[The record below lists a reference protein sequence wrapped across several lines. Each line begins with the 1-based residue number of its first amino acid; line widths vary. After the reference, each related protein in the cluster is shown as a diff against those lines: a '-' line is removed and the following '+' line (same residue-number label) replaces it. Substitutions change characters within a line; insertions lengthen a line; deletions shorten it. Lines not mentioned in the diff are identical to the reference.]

1 MFVLME
7 VFRDEEYKTR
17 KVVPSVEALD
27 VAWLKERKEKT
38 KKPSNLYSV
47 TLVFGWNIGC
57 LDTEASKIS
66 NLGSRHSLDLF
77 YLSSLENLKKTLV
90 IWKEL
95 HTKWGGD
102 YSWLIEVITELFYW
116 RAGNVFFLMAD
127 RMMNEWRAWCVWMLW
142 PSGLY

>member
-1 MFVLME
+1 MFVLIA
-7 VFRDEEYKTR
+7 VFRDEEYKAS
-17 KVVPSVEALD
+17 KVVPSVEAID
-27 VAWLKERKEKT
+27 EAWLKERKKKNR
-38 KKPSNLYSV
+38 KKPLNLYSV

-57 LDTEASKIS
+57 LDTEASKVGIR
-66 NLGSRHSLDLF
+66 LFLDLF
-77 YLSSLENLKKTLV
+77 YLSSLEILKKTLV

-116 RAGNVFFLMAD
+116 PAGNVFFLMAD

-142 PSGLY
+142 PGGIY